1 MPMRAGETKL
11 RVLMLAGW
19 LAGGG
24 AERVVVHLLRGRD
37 KVGVDLQLGLLRREG
52 AYIDDVDISSVHYR
66 ALGERLFPGEGSNA
80 SFYLPHRFLMGLVTG
95 PLVYRDMIRKV
106 APDVMISV
114 GRGPSLVAYFAV
126 KLMGRKR
133 PPWII
138 REGNNFAA
146 NTSSE
151 MGASTIRNI
160 GAALT
165 RKAYRSADCIL
176 VNSDGL
182 AKDFHRLMGIE
193 RQRLRVIR
201 NPIDIEGIRKAA
213 TEPLPMK
220 MDEPFVFTAG
230 RLEPQ
235 KAHDLLLK
243 AFARS
248 EHRSS
253 HRLVIAGEGGE
264 EQQLKALARELGIG
278 DRVDFPGFQRN
289 PWAWMARCE
298 LFVLP
303 SRWEG
308 SPNAL
313 AEAMVCGA
321 AVLAT
326 DCRFGPSELIEDGTD
341 GVLVPVD
348 DPGALTAGID
358 RLLGDS
364 ALRTKLAAAGQAKM
378 KRFGLD
384 STLPLYGK
392 LFAEVAAAGAK
403 RAG

>member
-1 MPMRAGETKL
+1 
-11 RVLMLAGW
+11 
-19 LAGGG
+19 
-24 AERVVVHLLRGRD
+24 
-37 KVGVDLQLGLLRREG
+37 
-52 AYIDDVDISSVHYR
+52 
-66 ALGERLFPGEGSNA
+66 
-80 SFYLPHRFLMGLVTG
+80 
-95 PLVYRDMIRKV
+95 
-106 APDVMISV
+106 MISV

-182 AKDFHRLMGIE
+182 AKDFRRLMGIE

-201 NPIDIEGIRKAA
+201 NPIDIERIRKAA

-364 ALRTKLAAAGQAKM
+364 ALRTKLAEAGQAKM